1 MCELTTALYVEQT
14 MNNRIVFLF
23 YAGIVLSIWIAVL
36 DLTQD
41 FWKSSVDPHQ
51 PIMLSTN
58 SHTKQLSSGG
68 ADAEQ
73 TILEKGGM
81 QLRAHRAEHKISYQA
96 AEFE

>member
-1 MCELTTALYVEQT
+1 MCFSSSF
-14 MNNRIVFLF
+14 M
-23 YAGIVLSIWIAVL
+23 LSIWTAVL

-73 TILEKGGM
+73 AIPEKGGM
-81 QLRAHRAEHKISYQA
+81 QLTAHRAEHKISYQA
-96 AEFE
+96 AAFESGGFHTGKFAESWHATRD